1 MKAKVTIAKE
11 LKNKGIEELDRKDYR
26 EATKLFHKALLYVK
40 GKSYLRNI
48 RQKTQLRQLIIK
60 TPIQTSTIG
69 SGKIVQFARY
79 HH

>member
-48 RQKTQLRQLIIK
+48 CQTQLRQLVIK
-60 TPIQTSTIG
+60 TPVQASTIG
-69 SGKIVQFARY
+69 SGKTVQFARY